1 LWAGVELKVAN
12 AEFFLE
18 RMAESLQPPERTQMI
33 KFNSRRKNM
42 RWVLL
47 VAVSLL
53 PFARVAQ
60 AQDPEQSWENLR
72 TLRVGERIQVVDQ
85 RLKSQNGT
93 FLSVS
98 DDAITFQL
106 EQNEVAIQRVEVLRL
121 SSREH
126 LGRGKKT
133 LIGLGI
139 GAGIGAATGAIVGAS
154 VNDSWFGP
162 GAYAGAFLVLGGAAG
177 AGVGAFLPA
186 GHPTIYRAERRQVQS
201 VP

>member
-1 LWAGVELKVAN
+1 
-12 AEFFLE
+12 
-18 RMAESLQPPERTQMI
+18 
-33 KFNSRRKNM
+33 M

-106 EQNEVAIQRVEVLRL
+106 EQNGGRDPAGR
-121 SSREH
+121 SS
-126 LGRGKKT
+126 
-133 LIGLGI
+133 
-139 GAGIGAATGAIVGAS
+139 APQ
-154 VNDSWFGP
+154 FP
-162 GAYAGAFLVLGGAAG
+162 GA
-177 AGVGAFLPA
+177 PR
-186 GHPTIYRAERRQVQS
+186 PW
-201 VP
+201 